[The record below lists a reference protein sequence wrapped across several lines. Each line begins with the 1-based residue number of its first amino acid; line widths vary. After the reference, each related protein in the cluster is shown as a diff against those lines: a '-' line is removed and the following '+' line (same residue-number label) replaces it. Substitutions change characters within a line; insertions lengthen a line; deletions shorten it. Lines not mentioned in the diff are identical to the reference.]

1 MSLPKNH
8 HLGYTEPSTSR
19 PARRSLHL
27 EVSPVI
33 ANPEP
38 AIIQQKRLSVPFNRR
53 KLDSRWTF
61 RVLIVT
67 PHRQQGSQLEHALQE
82 VGYRTSTLEHAED
95 IRAFLR
101 HQICDALIL
110 DLDQLEPSLAASS
123 LQAFRD
129 LRLSGLQIPTMV
141 LGNGAGLEQRVAAF
155 DAGGD
160 DYQTKPCP
168 DEEMLA
174 RLRSI
179 LRRTNPHLA
188 LNLDWRGLHMNW
200 ASRTA
205 SVDGRKLPLN
215 LNEFTFFEVLAS
227 VPGRVISALD
237 LRLHLDFKEGSNL
250 HELVQSLNAKLG
262 MNVIETVAGEG
273 FRFPPGE

>member
-1 MSLPKNH
+1 ML
-8 HLGYTEPSTSR
+8 
-19 PARRSLHL
+19 
-27 EVSPVI
+27 

-38 AIIQQKRLSVPFNRR
+38 AVIQQKRLSVPFNRR
-53 KLDSRWTF
+53 RLDSRWTF
-61 RVLIVT
+61 RVLIIT
-67 PHRQQGSQLEHALQE
+67 PHQQQGNQLEHALQE
-82 VGYRTSTLEHAED
+82 VGYRTSTLERTED
-95 IRAFLR
+95 IHAFLR
-101 HQICDALIL
+101 HETCDALIL
-110 DLDQLEPSLAASS
+110 DLDQLEPRLVASS

-141 LGNGAGLEQRVAAF
+141 LGDGVRLEQRVAAF

-160 DYQTKPCP
+160 DYQAKPFV
-168 DEEMLA
+168 DEELLA

-227 VPGRVISALD
+227 VPGRVISPND
-237 LRLHLDFKEGSNL
+237 MRSHLDIRDGNALHENL
-250 HELVQSLNAKLG
+250 HELVSGLNAKLG
-262 MNVIETVAGEG
+262 MNAIETVAGEG
-273 FRFPPGE
+273 FRFPPGA

>member
-1 MSLPKNH
+1 
-8 HLGYTEPSTSR
+8 
-19 PARRSLHL
+19 
-27 EVSPVI
+27 VI

-38 AIIQQKRLSVPFNRR
+38 AVIQQKRLSVPFNRR
-53 KLDSRWTF
+53 RLDSRWTF

-67 PHRQQGSQLEHALQE
+67 LHQRQGSQLEHALQE
-82 VGYRTSTLEHAED
+82 VGYRTSTLERTED

-101 HQICDALIL
+101 HEICDALIL
-110 DLDQLEPSLAASS
+110 DLDQLEPGLAASS
-123 LQAFRD
+123 LQEFRN
-129 LRLSGLQIPTMV
+129 LRLSGLQLPTMV
-141 LGNGAGLEQRVAAF
+141 LGNGVGLEQRVAAF

-160 DYQTKPCP
+160 DYQAKPFV
-168 DEEMLA
+168 DEELLA

-200 ASRTA
+200 ASRIA

-215 LNEFTFFEVLAS
+215 LSEFTFFEVLAS

-237 LRLHLDFKEGSNL
+237 LRLYLDFKEGSNL
-250 HELVQSLNAKLG
+250 YELVQSLNAKLG